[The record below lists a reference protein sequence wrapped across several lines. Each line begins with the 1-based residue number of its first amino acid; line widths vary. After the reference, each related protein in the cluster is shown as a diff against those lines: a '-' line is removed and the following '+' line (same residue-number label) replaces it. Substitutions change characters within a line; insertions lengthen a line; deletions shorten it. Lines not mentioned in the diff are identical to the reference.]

1 MLTPANIIRL
11 AWACAVLVVILAVG
25 GIGYRLGSSHGR
37 IALAEYKAD
46 VAAKTA
52 KVADLATKAERIA
65 RETENAHAA
74 QLNDVATQYEADKR
88 AIETNADRLVSDL
101 RSDNRRLHKRW
112 QVAQAAASVSGT
124 QPSPGEP
131 DAAERERQDSAAR
144 IIAAADQ
151 CDAQVAGLQ
160 EIIRADRD

>member
-1 MLTPANIIRL
+1 MTPANIIRL

-25 GIGYRLGSSHGR
+25 SIGYRLGSSHSR

-65 RETENAHAA
+65 RETEQAHAA

-88 AIETNADRLVSDL
+88 AIETNADRLVADL
-101 RSDNRRLHKRW
+101 RAGNERLHQRW
-112 QVAQAAASVSGT
+112 QAALATSELSRTVASAAELDAAAR
-124 QPSPGEP
+124 
-131 DAAERERQDSAAR
+131 DREESASRA
-144 IIAAADQ
+144 ISAADQ
-151 CDAQVAGLQ
+151 CDAQVIGLQ
-160 EIIRADRD
+160 DVIRADRER

>member
-1 MLTPANIIRL
+1 MTPAQIKLLITF
-11 AWACAVLVVILAVG
+11 CVLFAIVVLSG
-25 GIGYRLGSSHGR
+25 GIGYSLGNKSGR
-37 IALAEYKAD
+37 IALADYQKA
-46 VAAKTA
+46 AAEQTA
-52 KVADLATKAERIA
+52 KDADKLAKLTQEY
-65 RETENAHAA
+65 RETEQAHAA

-88 AIETNADRLVSDL
+88 AIETNAERLVSDL

-124 QPSPGEP
+124 QPSPGQP

-160 EIIRADRD
+160 EVIRADRK